1 MNERRGAGQTRRDV
15 PADTDIEQGLQELA
29 AELKKLETEYN
40 MYFAGRLPRPPFETR
55 QRVDGL
61 LRKWDRSYIESG
73 ARRFRLSTLQARFS
87 VFADLWDRGI
97 RAREEGRPGPFS
109 QIRAA
114 QESSS
119 SADADRVVHVAAFV
133 DPMKEIDKLEALYE
147 SLMDA
152 RRTLG
157 GTPVPFHKF
166 AGLVKDQVGKL
177 RQAGS
182 AEVAFRV
189 AVQGGKLSLTARAM
203 RGAQSDTGVGLS
215 VSA

>member
-1 MNERRGAGQTRRDV
+1 MSERRNSGPMRREAPGAADV
-15 PADTDIEQGLQELA
+15 EQGLQELA

-61 LRKWDRSYIESG
+61 LKKWDRAHIDG
-73 ARRFRLSTLQARFS
+73 GGRRFRLSTLQARFS
-87 VFADLWDRGI
+87 VFADLWDRGL

-114 QESSS
+114 QTA
-119 SADADRVVHVAAFV
+119 SAAEADRVVHVAAFV

-166 AGLVKDQVGKL
+166 AGLVKEQVSKL
-177 RQAGS
+177 REAGS

-203 RGAQSDTGVGLS
+203 RGVEGV
-215 VSA
+215 AA